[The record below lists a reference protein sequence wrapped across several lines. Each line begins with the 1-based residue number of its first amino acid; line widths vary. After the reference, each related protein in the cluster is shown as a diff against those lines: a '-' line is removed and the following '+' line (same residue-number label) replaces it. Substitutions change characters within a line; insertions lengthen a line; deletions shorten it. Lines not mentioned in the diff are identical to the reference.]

1 MYCVMSGYLDKLPNE
16 IIDYIYLLV
25 HKMNTLQL
33 NKTFK
38 CVINKAKY
46 YHMFQIWGPTN
57 KLSSTSLGW
66 TIPIINDL
74 LNDLEYTKCCFKGPK
89 KLKYFI

>member
-1 MYCVMSGYLDKLPNE
+1 MSGYLDILPRE
-16 IIDYIYLLV
+16 ILDYIYLLV
-25 HKMNTLQL
+25 HKMNTAQL
-33 NKTFK
+33 NKRFK

-46 YHMFQIWGPTN
+46 YHMFQVWGPSN
-57 KLSSTSLGW
+57 KLSSTANYWSVQVL
-66 TIPIINDL
+66 NDL